1 MVNHEIFKIYKMAFL
16 DIVITGIK
24 TLFTLDVE
32 TFIIIT
38 TLSF

>member
-16 DIVITGIK
+16 NIVITGIK
-24 TLFTLDVE
+24 TLFTEDIE

-38 TLSF
+38 MLSF